1 MNQDKGI
8 EKQSIQIPQPIIY
21 FGKTLEFVSKKLAA
35 FYAGNIFMLP
45 IKFKM
50 PKREFEMDA
59 NSVQSTLFVPSLNKE
74 VVIYTY
80 GTADKKIFLSHGWCG
95 RGTQL
100 FKIADALLAAGY
112 STVSFDAPAHG
123 KSKGTKTNMKE
134 FIEVIFEIEKQMGP
148 FEAAVG
154 HSLGGM
160 ALLNCCKENL
170 SFQKLVTVGSG
181 NVIDDII
188 KDFIKQMRLKPE
200 IGVMMKYKVEKQI
213 NRTLNDFSS
222 YIAAKEVEIPVLVI
236 HDHHDADVPIS
247 AAREIVA
254 NLPDGT
260 LFETKKLGHRKILGD
275 DKVIK
280 EIVSFINT

>member
-1 MNQDKGI
+1 MDQKKGI
-8 EKQSIQIPQPIIY
+8 HQQSIQIPQPIVY
-21 FGKTLEFVSKKLAA
+21 FGKSLQFVSKKLAA

-50 PKREFEMDA
+50 PSREFEMDA
-59 NSVQSTLFVPSLNKE
+59 NSVQTKLYIPAIDKE
-74 VVIYTY
+74 IIIYTY
-80 GTADKKIFLSHGWCG
+80 GKSDKKILLSHGWCG

-100 FKIADALLAAGY
+100 FKIADALVENGY
-112 STVSFDAPAHG
+112 STISFDAPAHG

-134 FIEVIFEIEKQMGP
+134 FIEVIFEIEKQFGP

-188 KDFIKQMRLKPE
+188 RDFIKQMRMKPE
-200 IGVMMKYKVEKQI
+200 IGAMMKYKVEKQI

-222 YIAAKEVEIPVLVI
+222 YIAAKEVHIPVLVI
-236 HDHHDADVPIS
+236 HDEDDVDVPVT
-247 AAREIVA
+247 AAREIVEH
-254 NLPDGT
+254 LPNGT

-275 DKVIK
+275 RKVIK
-280 EIVSFINT
+280 EIVSFITA